1 MAPGEALVAELHAQ
15 ARAVYPEL
23 AVDAATFA
31 AELARRIGAG
41 ATPEQLARTRVDHV
55 YLAIACMAGD
65 ARAVARVEQEFF
77 GEIEWSARR
86 LRATRDQAD
95 EVRSQLGRLLFVS
108 EPGREAGLAS
118 YSGRGDLGAY
128 IRVIATREFVRVI
141 SKGRREVAVADSAL
155 FDQLSPASEPGL
167 RYLRERYRG
176 DVDLALRAALA
187 GLSDDAR
194 ALLRYSL
201 IDGWNIDRIAELYGI
216 HRSTAARR
224 VSAAREELGD
234 AIRTELAARLEV
246 STDEVDSVVRLV
258 QSRVDVSL
266 ARLLG

>member
-1 MAPGEALVAELHAQ
+1 MAPGEALVAELHAK

-23 AVDAATFA
+23 TVDEATFA
-31 AELARRIGAG
+31 AELVRRAG
-41 ATPEQLARTRVDHV
+41 PDPAQLAKARVDHV

-65 ARAVARVEQEFF
+65 TRAVAKVEAEFF
-77 GEIEWSARR
+77 GEVEWSARR

-95 EVRSQLGRLLFVS
+95 EVRGQLGRLLFVS

-118 YSGRGDLGAY
+118 YSGRGDLGSY
-128 IRVIATREFVRVI
+128 IRVIATRELVRVI
-141 SKGRREVAVADSAL
+141 SKGRREVAVAESAL

-176 DVDLALRAALA
+176 DVDTALRAALA
-187 GLSDDAR
+187 GLSEESR
-194 ALLRYSL
+194 AYLRYSL

-224 VSAAREELGD
+224 VSAARDELGD
-234 AIRTELAARLEV
+234 AIRTELAARLDV
-246 STDEVDSVVRLV
+246 STDEVDSYVRLV